1 MLKSK
6 MIFVTALLLASQCF
20 AAPVFEEGKQYLYYT
35 AVDPYTVYTG
45 KVQAVTFNNYDTR
58 ITFEKLEA
66 ITDFPDCGGGVYG
79 GTCKIKHYLEANKHD
94 RSSMIDTLLT
104 RPISYP
110 VTQLIAIKLD

>member
-20 AAPVFEEGKQYLYYT
+20 AAPVFEEGKQYFYYT
-35 AVDPYTVYTG
+35 AADPYTVYYG
-45 KVQAVTFNNYDTR
+45 KVQSVTLNNYVTG

-79 GTCKIKHYLEANKHD
+79 GTCKIKHYLEANKRD
-94 RSSMIDTLLT
+94 RSAMIETLLN

-110 VTQLIAIKLD
+110 ITQLIAIKLD